1 MNRLHSLMLSAMFV
15 FCTSTVSAELP
26 VIADLGGESAVRFY
40 EGIQPEADES
50 TSHFPNAIPDTISEA
65 DMLPVVSHR
74 LTPGKVNPIAL
85 DLTGMS
91 PLFLVGVDNLSRQW
105 LKQHYDVLLANQA
118 VGLVVNVATLEE
130 LTALRE
136 LAPNLPLLPTSA
148 DDLSRRLKLNHY
160 PALITETGVSQ

>member
-1 MNRLHSLMLSAMFV
+1 MNRFRLIMLGMIFV
-15 FCTSTVSAELP
+15 LGASIVSAELP

-40 EGIQPEADES
+40 EGIQPEVDES
-50 TSHFPNAIPDTISEA
+50 AANFPNAIPDMLTEA

-74 LTPGKVNPIAL
+74 LTPGQVNPVTL

-118 VGLVVNVATLEE
+118 VGLVVNVTTLEE
-130 LTALRE
+130 LVGLRQ
-136 LAPNLPLLPTSA
+136 LAPNLPLLPTAA

-160 PALITETGVSQ
+160 PALITETGISQ

>member
-1 MNRLHSLMLSAMFV
+1 MMKKLFILMLLSSLSSYSAFA
-15 FCTSTVSAELP
+15 TLT

-40 EGIQPEADES
+40 EGIQPGADEN
-50 TSHFPNAIPDTISEA
+50 TSNFPNAIPDTISEA

-74 LTPGKVNPIAL
+74 LTPGKVSPIAL

-91 PLFLVGVDNLSRQW
+91 PLFLVGTDKLSRQW
-105 LKQHYDVLLANQA
+105 LTQHYEMLLANHA

-130 LTALRE
+130 LSELRQ
-136 LAPNLPLLPTSA
+136 LAPNLPLLPTAA

>member
-1 MNRLHSLMLSAMFV
+1 MTRFSLVFWGMMLLGVSP
-15 FCTSTVSAELP
+15 VSAELP

-40 EGIQPEADES
+40 EGIQPEADEN
-50 TSHFPNAIPDTISEA
+50 TAHFPNAIPDTISEA

-105 LKQHYDVLLANQA
+105 LK
-118 VGLVVNVATLEE
+118 
-130 LTALRE
+130 
-136 LAPNLPLLPTSA
+136 
-148 DDLSRRLKLNHY
+148 
-160 PALITETGVSQ
+160 